1 MALPK
6 LDYPT
11 INISIPPENK
21 KYRFRPMLVKEEKLL
36 LMAKVSAEDTDILQA
51 IRQVVNNCLL
61 DTTLDV
67 DSLPLYALEYIFIQ
81 LRGFSIG
88 DKIEVSYRDL
98 EDQKNYDFEIDLKK
112 IDVSFPE
119 NIDKVIKITDK
130 SGIVMKYP
138 TAEIYTD
145 QTFLKSE
152 GEESFY
158 RLIVRCIDQI
168 YDEDNVYPGKD
179 FDEEALLEF
188 LEYMDIPSF
197 DKVRSFMLNLPSVYY
212 KIEYKNSLGNDRSIE
227 LKNLSDFFTL
237 R

>member
-1 MALPK
+1 
-6 LDYPT
+6 
-11 INISIPPENK
+11 
-21 KYRFRPMLVKEEKLL
+21 
-36 LMAKVSAEDTDILQA
+36 
-51 IRQVVNNCLL
+51 
-61 DTTLDV
+61 
-67 DSLPLYALEYIFIQ
+67 
-81 LRGFSIG
+81 
-88 DKIEVSYRDL
+88 VSYRDL